1 LPLSAP
7 DAINPAFQHVKQQ
20 LTQPFR
26 FGQWVRLAFVGLLAG
41 ELSSGGG
48 CNSSFHVPSTHH
60 PHGAEHFVRPFTL
73 PPLIA
78 HHLALFVAAIA
89 FLIVIGI
96 SLSVLFL
103 YIGSVMRFILFDSV
117 LAKECH
123 IRQGW
128 AHRRRYGLRLFV
140 WQIYVLLAFFAS
152 FLVLIGIPLAG
163 VLALHWLPHPGGHV
177 LPLVLGGTL
186 LFLILVV
193 IVLVLAAVNVMTKDF
208 VVPQMALEDIS
219 AMEGWR
225 RLWLL
230 LKAEKL
236 GYIGYIGMKVVLA
249 IGANIVLGLVS
260 LIVLLAILVPMG
272 GIGVVAVL
280 AGKAVGLTWTFY
292 TITLAVIAACLAVAV
307 FIFVF
312 SIVSVPAIVFFPAY
326 SIYFFAPR
334 YAPLAS
340 VLWPQALVSPADG
353 APPPDATSLP

>member
-26 FGQWVRLAFVGLLAG
+26 FGQWMRLAFVGFLAG

-48 CNSSFHVPSTHH
+48 CNSSFHMPSTHR
-60 PHGAEHFVRPFTL
+60 PQGAEHFVRPFTL
-73 PPLIA
+73 PPLIT
-78 HHLALFVAAIA
+78 HHPVLFAAMIA

-96 SLSVLFL
+96 SLSVLFI
-103 YIGSVMRFILFDSV
+103 YIGSVMRFVLFDSV
-117 LAKECH
+117 VAKECH

-128 AHRRRYGLRLFV
+128 ARRRQHGLRLFA
-140 WQIYVLLAFFAS
+140 WQICVMLAFFGS
-152 FLVLIGIPLAG
+152 FFVLIGIPLACL
-163 VLALHWLPHPGGHV
+163 LALHWLPHPAGHL
-177 LPLVLGGTL
+177 LPLLLGGTL
-186 LFLILVV
+186 LFLILLV
-193 IVLVLAAVNVMTKDF
+193 IVFVLAVVNVMTKDF
-208 VVPQMALEDIS
+208 VVPQMALEDVS

-236 GYIGYIGMKVVLA
+236 GYVGYIGMKVVLA
-249 IGANIVLGLVS
+249 IGANIVLGFVS
-260 LIVLLAILVPMG
+260 LIVLLAILLPVG
-272 GIGVVAVL
+272 GFGIIAL
-280 AGKAVGLTWTFY
+280 LTGKAAGFTWSFY
-292 TITLAVIAACLAVAV
+292 TITLAVIVACVAVAV

-312 SIVSVPAIVFFPAY
+312 SIICVPAIVFFPAY

-340 VLWPQALVSPADG
+340 LLWPQPLISPANG
-353 APPPDATSLP
+353 PPPGGP